1 MNHLMFYC
9 RAGFEKDMAAE
20 IQDKAVA
27 LECFAFSRVADN
39 SGFVLYECY
48 GGSDAEKLARR
59 LPFREL
65 IFARQM
71 LVVFKQ
77 LNGLDLQDRITPIVE
92 ALEGMPEFGEL
103 RVETADTNE
112 AKELCTFCRKFSVPL
127 RQALRA
133 AGKLTQEEND
143 RRPVLHLFFLKNDTV
158 WLGYSY
164 PNNNSPYLMGIPRLR
179 FPSDAPSRSTLKLEE
194 AFYTFIPVEDDE
206 YRLCSGL
213 TAVDLGACP
222 GGWTYQLVKR
232 GMMVTAVDNGPMAE
246 SLMETGQVKHVLEDG
261 FKYRPTK
268 KNPYWLVCDMV
279 EKPARITHLIAQW
292 FRDGHCQEAIFN
304 LKLPM
309 KKRYAEVEHNLA
321 VLKEWLAELEGD
333 YVIQAKQLY
342 HDREEITVHV
352 YDEKKLARRRS
363 GAYNV

>member
-1 MNHLMFYC
+1 
-9 RAGFEKDMAAE
+9 
-20 IQDKAVA
+20 
-27 LECFAFSRVADN
+27 
-39 SGFVLYECY
+39 
-48 GGSDAEKLARR
+48 
-59 LPFREL
+59 
-65 IFARQM
+65 
-71 LVVFKQ
+71 
-77 LNGLDLQDRITPIVE
+77 
-92 ALEGMPEFGEL
+92 
-103 RVETADTNE
+103 
-112 AKELCTFCRKFSVPL
+112 
-127 RQALRA
+127 
-133 AGKLTQEEND
+133 
-143 RRPVLHLFFLKNDTV
+143 
-158 WLGYSY
+158 
-164 PNNNSPYLMGIPRLR
+164 MGIPRLR

>member
-1 MNHLMFYC
+1 MN
-9 RAGFEKDMAAE
+9 AMA
-20 IQDKAVA
+20 DRMLK
-27 LECFAFSRVADN
+27 
-39 SGFVLYECY
+39 
-48 GGSDAEKLARR
+48 KLARR

-112 AKELCTFCRKFSVPL
+112 AKELSTFCRKFSVPL